1 MKEREAPDAHFTVDK
16 QNISLWPPEPP
27 PKHDQSPVLRKPLSL
42 RVAFICLALVLVT
55 SIVLQAIFYPRLMEK
70 ILDMKS
76 DAEML
81 RGRVDNISTLG
92 SVLEKDRGR
101 VEKAEVQMHTLNTSL
116 TKVHSQILSLRI
128 SMEQA
133 SAQISALTRRWVDV
147 DNLSSKLPDLQRD
160 LDKAST
166 LNARVRGLQ
175 SSLENVIKVLQR
187 QSDILEMM
195 SRGWKYFG
203 GNFYYFSHAPKSWYS
218 AEQFCI
224 SKEAH
229 LTSVTSESEQ
239 EFLYKAANGLPL
251 WIGLTKAGNE
261 GDWYWVDET
270 SFNMKQNERF
280 WIPGEPN
287 NTGNNEHC
295 VNIRVSSPRAWND
308 ASCDSKFLFVCKR
321 PRIQEVP

>member
-16 QNISLWPPEPP
+16 QNISLWPREPP
-27 PKHDQSPVLRKPLSL
+27 PKTDQSPVLRKPLSL

-55 SIVLQAIFYPRLMEK
+55 CIVLQAIFYPRLMNK
-70 ILDMKS
+70 ILDVKS

-81 RGRVDNISTLG
+81 RGRVNNISTLG
-92 SVLEKDRGR
+92 SVLEKDRGH
-101 VEKAEVQMHTLNTSL
+101 VEKAEVQMQTLNTSL
-116 TKVHSQILSLRI
+116 TRVHSQILSLRI
-128 SMEQA
+128 SMAQA
-133 SAQISALTRRWVDV
+133 SAQISDLIRRWVDV
-147 DNLSSKLPDLQRD
+147 DNLSSKLPELQRD
-160 LDKAST
+160 LDKASN
-166 LNARVRGLQ
+166 LNAKVQRLQ
-175 SSLENVIKVLQR
+175 SSLENVNKVLQT

-203 GNFYYFSHAPKSWYS
+203 GNFYYFSHTPKSWYS

-261 GDWYWVDET
+261 GEWYWVDET
-270 SFNMKQNERF
+270 SFNMKQSERF

-287 NTGNNEHC
+287 NAGSNEHC
-295 VNIRVSSPRAWND
+295 ANIRVASPRAWND
-308 ASCDSKFLFVCKR
+308 ASCDFKFLFICKR
-321 PRIQEVP
+321 PGI

>member
-1 MKEREAPDAHFTVDK
+1 
-16 QNISLWPPEPP
+16 
-27 PKHDQSPVLRKPLSL
+27 
-42 RVAFICLALVLVT
+42 
-55 SIVLQAIFYPRLMEK
+55 
-70 ILDMKS
+70 
-76 DAEML
+76 ML

-101 VEKAEVQMHTLNTSL
+101 VEKAEVQMQTLNTSL
-116 TKVHSQILSLRI
+116 IRVHSQILSLRI
-128 SMEQA
+128 SMAQA
-133 SAQISALTRRWVDV
+133 SAQISALTRRWEEV
-147 DNLSSKLPDLQRD
+147 DNVSSRIPELQRD

-175 SSLENVIKVLQR
+175 SSLENVNKVLQR

-203 GNFYYFSHAPKSWYS
+203 GNFYYFSHTPKSWYS

-261 GDWYWVDET
+261 GEWYWVDET
-270 SFNMKQNERF
+270 SFNMKQSERF

-287 NTGNNEHC
+287 NTGNIEHC
-295 VNIRVSSPRAWND
+295 ANIKSSSLRAWND
-308 ASCDSKFLFVCKR
+308 APCDNRFLFICKR
-321 PRIQEVP
+321 AAI

>member
-1 MKEREAPDAHFTVDK
+1 MAVE
-16 QNISLWPPEPP
+16 QPEDTSGWLT
-27 PKHDQSPVLRKPLSL
+27 KQSPE
-42 RVAFICLALVLVT
+42 AAND
-55 SIVLQAIFYPRLMEK
+55 PRLMNK
-70 ILDMKS
+70 ILEVKS

-101 VEKAEVQMHTLNTSL
+101 VEKAEVQMQTLNTSL
-116 TKVHSQILSLRI
+116 IRVHSQILSLRI
-128 SMEQA
+128 SMAQA
-133 SAQISALTRRWVDV
+133 SAQISALTRRWEEV
-147 DNLSSKLPDLQRD
+147 DNVSSRIPELQRD

-175 SSLENVIKVLQR
+175 SSLENVNKVLQR

-203 GNFYYFSHAPKSWYS
+203 GNFYYFSHTPKSWYS

-239 EFLYKAANGLPL
+239 GWGYTGARDLNP
-251 WIGLTKAGNE
+251 
-261 GDWYWVDET
+261 
-270 SFNMKQNERF
+270 
-280 WIPGEPN
+280 EP
-287 NTGNNEHC
+287 H
-295 VNIRVSSPRAWND
+295 A
-308 ASCDSKFLFVCKR
+308 
-321 PRIQEVP
+321 

>member
-16 QNISLWPPEPP
+16 QNISLWPREPP
-27 PKHDQSPVLRKPLSL
+27 PKTDQSPVLRKPLSL

-55 SIVLQAIFYPRLMEK
+55 CIVLQAIFYPRLMNK
-70 ILDMKS
+70 ILDVKS

-101 VEKAEVQMHTLNTSL
+101 VEKAEVQMQTLNTSL
-116 TKVHSQILSLRI
+116 THVRSQILSLRI
-128 SMEQA
+128 SMAQA
-133 SAQISALTRRWVDV
+133 SAQISDLIRRWVDV
-147 DNLSSKLPDLQRD
+147 DNLSSKLPELQRD

-166 LNARVRGLQ
+166 LNAKVQRLQ
-175 SSLENVIKVLQR
+175 SSLENVNKVLQT

-203 GNFYYFSHAPKSWYS
+203 GNFYYFSHTPKSWYS

-261 GDWYWVDET
+261 GEWYWVDET
-270 SFNMKQNERF
+270 SFNMKQSERF

-287 NTGNNEHC
+287 NAGSNEHC
-295 VNIRVSSPRAWND
+295 ANIRVASPRAWND
-308 ASCDSKFLFVCKR
+308 ASCDFKFLFICKR
-321 PRIQEVP
+321 PGI